1 MACLLCIKKY
11 FIFCNEYKL
20 HSSIY
25 MKGGK
30 MEEIYEKYSKLI
42 YNYLFS
48 LTNNIELSQELMQET
63 FYSAIKNIKKFKG
76 NSSVKTWLF
85 RIAQNKWK
93 DYLKSAK
100 RKKELQLEDNLE
112 NMIMEP
118 SLESNLLEKDEII
131 CLYKFI
137 HKLDENTKEI
147 IYLKLKSDFSF
158 KEIGNILGKSE
169 EWARITF
176 YRGKQK
182 LKEDIENEGF

>member
-1 MACLLCIKKY
+1 
-11 FIFCNEYKL
+11 
-20 HSSIY
+20 
-25 MKGGK
+25 

-76 NSSVKTWLF
+76 NSSVKTWLLK
-85 RIAQNKWK
+85 IAQNKWK
-93 DYLKSAK
+93 DYLKSTK
-100 RKKELQLEDNLE
+100 NKKELQLENNLE
-112 NMIMEP
+112 NMIVEQP
-118 SLESNLLEKDEII
+118 LENNLLEKEETLY
-131 CLYKFI
+131 LYKSI
-137 HKLDENTKEI
+137 HNLDENTKEV

-158 KEIGNILGKSE
+158 KEIGDILGKSE